1 MPEIVPVAKIFTP
14 FSSKFGVPRQSGL
27 VQTEGKIVLEPAF
40 RSPEAVRGLEG
51 FSHIWLIWGFSQA
64 KREGNP
70 LTVRPPRLG
79 GNERVGVFASRSP
92 FRPNGLGLSCVK
104 LLRIDYE
111 DALSP
116 VLYVSGADL
125 TDGTPIYDV
134 KPYLPFADAVPEAV
148 GGFAQEVAGQ
158 RKTVEYAVDTAGL
171 PGSFLSQLTGVLA
184 GDPRPHYQN
193 DPDRVYAFEFSGRH
207 VEFTCNGDVITVVK
221 IEC

>member
-27 VQTEGKIVLEPAF
+27 VPTEGRIVFEPAF

-92 FRPNGLGLSCVK
+92 YRPNGLGLSCVK
-104 LLRIDYE
+104 LLRIDRA
-111 DALSP
+111 DPLAP

-134 KPYLPFADAVPEAV
+134 KPYLPFADSVPEAV
-148 GGFAQEVAGQ
+148 GGFAEEVYGQ
-158 RKTVEYAVDTAGL
+158 KKTVEYAVDTAGL
-171 PGSFLSQLTGVLA
+171 PASFLSQLTEVLS

-193 DPDRVYAFEFSGRH
+193 DPGRVYAFEFSGRH
-207 VEFTCNGDVITVVK
+207 VEFICEGDVITVVK